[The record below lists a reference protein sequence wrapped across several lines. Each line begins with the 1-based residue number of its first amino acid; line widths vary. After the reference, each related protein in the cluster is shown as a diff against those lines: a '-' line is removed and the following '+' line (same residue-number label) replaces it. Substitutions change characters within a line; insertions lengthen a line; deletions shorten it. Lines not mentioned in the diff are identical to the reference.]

1 MLVYLDGVGLC
12 APGLTGWSASRE
24 ILAGHEP
31 YLKVPFIR
39 PAPTILSP
47 MDRRRCGNTVL
58 LALQAGQEAIEHAEV
73 DPHDVNTVFSSS
85 DGDMEIIH
93 DLCTTLAQPGCSV
106 SPTRFHNSVHN
117 AAVGYWGIATGSQQA
132 STSLTCY
139 DATFV
144 AGLIESIVQVA
155 EGCRP
160 VLYVA
165 YDWPPPPPLHAKRPL
180 AAAFGVG
187 MLLSPQC
194 TDRSIAVLDIDIL
207 NTCTDD
213 VGTMDNAQLEVLR
226 RGNPSA
232 RALPLLAAV
241 ARRKSDIVI
250 LEHLDSGRAK
260 IAVTTHS

>member
-12 APGLTGWSASRE
+12 APGLSGWSASRE

-31 YLKVPFIR
+31 YQKVPFIR
-39 PAPTILSP
+39 PAPTILPP

-58 LALQAGQEAIEHAEV
+58 LAVQAGREAIEHAEV
-73 DPHDVNTVFSSS
+73 DPRDVSTVFASS
-85 DGDMEIIH
+85 DGDLEIIH
-93 DLCTTLAQPGCSV
+93 DLCTTLAQPECMV

-144 AGLIESIVQVA
+144 AGLVESIAQVA
-155 EGCRP
+155 GECRP

-165 YDWPPPPPLHAKRPL
+165 YDWPPPPSLHAKRPL
-180 AAAFGVG
+180 AAAFSVG
-187 MLLSPQC
+187 ILLSPQRS
-194 TDRSIAVLDIDIL
+194 DRSIAVLDIDIL
-207 NTCTDD
+207 NTCTDI
-213 VGTMDNAQLEVLR
+213 VSTMDDAELEKLR

-241 ARRKSDIVI
+241 ARRKPDVVI
-250 LEHLDSGRAK
+250 LEHLDGGCAK